1 MGSDAPPPPL
11 APLSSPLLA
20 AATLPVPAHHS
31 SGGLATIAIVLAAL
45 AGALILI
52 SIAWSLVRAWAWEP
66 RWMLSMRHSV
76 AEAGYRASATWSE
89 FADWA
94 RLGR

>member
-1 MGSDAPPPPL
+1 M
-11 APLSSPLLA
+11 SSSLLA
-20 AATLPVPAHHS
+20 AAAVAAHAHHG
-31 SGGLATIAIVLAAL
+31 GGLATAAIVLAAL

-52 SIAWSLVRAWAWEP
+52 SIGWALVRAWAWEP
-66 RWMLSMRHSV
+66 RWLLSMRHAV

>member
-1 MGSDAPPPPL
+1 M
-11 APLSSPLLA
+11 SSPLLA
-20 AATLPVPAHHS
+20 TAAVAAHTHHG
-31 SGGLATIAIVLAAL
+31 SGGLATAAIVLAAL

-52 SIAWSLVRAWAWEP
+52 SIGWSLVRAWAWEP
-66 RWMLSMRHSV
+66 RWLLSMRHSV